1 MRQKKFGSRHTV
13 EKLDCLERYLRAYLK
28 VFEGKD
34 WPHTVY
40 VDAFAGTGEIPIA
53 STYEELP
60 LGIEDKDFI
69 IGSARRALAIDSS
82 FDQYIFIEK
91 KRGNARALEHLK
103 RDYPTKNVRILNT
116 DANSGI
122 QSLCSTIDWKK
133 HRAVVFLDP
142 FGSQVAWQTL
152 EAIAKT
158 EAIDLW
164 YLSPAGLSVH
174 RQLGTQG
181 KVHYTHEESLNRIF
195 GSRDWRTRFIDTVEI
210 AADLFSPAGVGNSK
224 VATPDSVTKYMH
236 ERMSSV
242 FAGGVHDKWMPLGQK
257 GGHWYSLMFA
267 CANPS
272 PNATKLAM
280 RLAGAVIGSGKRGR
294 AK

>member
-1 MRQKKFGSRHTV
+1 MV
-13 EKLDCLERYLRAYLK
+13 
-28 VFEGKD
+28 
-34 WPHTVY
+34 
-40 VDAFAGTGEIPIA
+40 
-53 STYEELP
+53 
-60 LGIEDKDFI
+60 
-69 IGSARRALAIDSS
+69 S
-82 FDQYIFIEK
+82 F
-91 KRGNARALEHLK
+91 
-103 RDYPTKNVRILNT
+103 
-116 DANSGI
+116 
-122 QSLCSTIDWKK
+122 
-133 HRAVVFLDP
+133 
-142 FGSQVAWQTL
+142 
-152 EAIAKT
+152 
-158 EAIDLW
+158 
-164 YLSPAGLSVH
+164 PAGLSVH